1 MQKNGTLNDALKY
14 IKLGFAVVPLRPGEK
29 LPAIEDYHNNPI
41 DTETK
46 AQIRWLHHPNDNLGI
61 VLGPKSRICAVD
73 FDTNHGATDE
83 MLKMFPRTVTAKTR
97 LGFHFYFKLPEGI
110 SLEKTSVILFPPL
123 DGKAPNQA
131 PAVLYLTKRQFV
143 LPPSVVSVDK
153 SGNPLTPYEYRWH
166 SDSGGDLGFND
177 CPLAPLPEWCL
188 KGLIETRSPS
198 SPTPQTALPSQRK
211 HPENTR
217 HKFLLDTATRMRKRG
232 EPPEKIEAELHLN
245 NRRNCN
251 PPKEGAELEIR
262 NIVKWVSEHVEPA
275 ATLDEAIKE
284 EEYLIPLGHKD
295 TEYYYSSSS
304 NRQIVTLPR
313 SGHNTGNFLDL
324 MPLRYWQDKYGFENK
339 KGQIIVDWVQ
349 ASSDLQEA
357 CRDNGIF
364 NQQRARGVGCW
375 RYKEKLIIHLGDR
388 LYVDGQEA
396 SLNALGIKEHTYI
409 LSERVDPPNEPPL
422 SVVDCR
428 QLTELCSSL
437 KWKDSSSGML
447 LAGSMALMRIC
458 GALPWRP
465 QIWVTGPKGSGKSTV
480 VDKLFHPI
488 AGTYGL
494 FVQGNTSEAGI
505 RQGLQCASRPVL
517 FDESETSDK
526 KSLARMKGIF
536 ELIRQASSESEGR
549 ILKGTPDGKGLS
561 FKVNSSFYLSSIRV
575 SLTEEA
581 DFSRFAIL
589 ELDRGDSSKWP
600 DIEKKFDRITND
612 FGNRLF
618 SRIVGMYPTLLAN
631 KKVFEEIIAPQSER
645 RAAQQYG
652 ILLAGFACLIS
663 DTVITEEL
671 ARRMVEQLPCI
682 RHVDSKIEL
691 ADEFEC
697 MDHLLSSEVK
707 IAAGDRV
714 ERSSFEK
721 ELTMARGSSDG
732 GLQLRLFGV
741 DCNAEAVYVAVRHP
755 SLSQMFTN
763 TKWDS
768 MWGNA
773 LARLPNAKV
782 TRHRF
787 GTNKKHCVRIP
798 WEAVFPPESQPERS
812 ITAD

>member
-1 MQKNGTLNDALKY
+1 MLNAALKY
-14 IKLGFAVVPLRPGEK
+14 IKLGFSVVPLRPGTK
-29 LPAIEDYHNNPI
+29 TPVIDDYHNKPI
-41 DTETK
+41 DTEQK
-46 AQIRWLHHPNDNLGI
+46 AMAHWLHRQKDNLGI
-61 VLGPKSRICAVD
+61 ILGPKSKLCSVD
-73 FDTNHGATDE
+73 FDTNHGATDD
-83 MLKMFPRTVTAKTR
+83 MLKAFPRTVTARTR
-97 LGFHFYFKLPEGI
+97 NGFHFYFRLPEGTTI
-110 SLEKTSVILFPPL
+110 EKSSIVLFPPL

-131 PAVLYLTKRQFV
+131 PAVLYLNKRQFV
-143 LPPSVVSVDK
+143 LPPSIVSVDK
-153 SGNPLTPYEYRWH
+153 DGNPIAPFEYRWH
-166 SDSGGDLGFND
+166 SDAGGDLSFTD
-177 CPLAPLPEWCL
+177 CPLAELPGWVLEKL
-188 KGLIETRSPS
+188 AGTKSPAPPQRS
-198 SPTPQTALPSQRK
+198 TAALPARTK

-217 HKFLLDTATRMRKRG
+217 HKFLLDTATRMRKRN
-232 EPPEKIEAELHLN
+232 EPAEKIEAELHIN

-251 PPKEGAELEIR
+251 PPKEGADQEIK
-262 NIVKWVSEHVEPA
+262 NIVKWVMEHVEPA
-275 ATLDEAIKE
+275 QTIEQAIE
-284 EEYLIPLGHKD
+284 EEQYIIPLGHKD
-295 TEYYYSSSS
+295 TDYFYTTSS
-304 NRQIVTLPR
+304 NKQIIPLSR
-313 SGHNTGNFLDL
+313 SGHNMGNFLDL
-324 MPLRYWQDKYGFENK
+324 MPMSYWQDRYGFENK
-339 KGQIIVDWVQ
+339 KGQVIVDWAQ
-349 ASSDLQEA
+349 AASDLMES

-375 RYKEKLIIHLGDR
+375 RYNKDKLLIHLGDR
-388 LYVDGQEA
+388 LYIDGQEA
-396 SLNALGIKEHTYI
+396 SLNALGTTDHTYI
-409 LSERVDPPNEPPL
+409 LSERVNPPIDPPL
-422 SVVDCR
+422 SVQDCR
-428 QLTELCSSL
+428 QLTDLCGAL
-437 KWKDSSSGML
+437 KWKDHSSGML

-488 AGTYGL
+488 AGSYGL

-549 ILKGTPDGKGLS
+549 ILKGTPDGKGLA

-589 ELDRGDSSKWP
+589 ELDRGDANKWP
-600 DIEKKFDRITND
+600 EIEKKFDQITSE

-618 SRIVGMYPTLLAN
+618 SRMVNMYPTLLAN

-652 ILLAGFACLIS
+652 ILLAGFACLVS
-663 DTVITEEL
+663 DTVITEDL
-671 ARRMVEQLPCI
+671 ARRMVEQLPCV
-682 RHVDSKIEL
+682 RKVDNRMEM

-721 ELTMARGSSDG
+721 ELSIARGSSDG

-741 DCNAEAVYVAVRHP
+741 DCDAEAVYVATNHP
-755 SLSQMFTN
+755 CLSQMFNN
-763 TKWDS
+763 TKWDG
-768 MWGNA
+768 MWANA
-773 LARLPNAKV
+773 LTRLPGAKR

-787 GTNKKHCVRIP
+787 GTNKKHCAKIP
-798 WEAVFPPESQPERS
+798 WEAVFPPEAPHEPS
-812 ITAD
+812 IGAD

>member
-1 MQKNGTLNDALKY
+1 MLNDALKY

-61 VLGPKSRICAVD
+61 ILGPKSKICAVD

-110 SLEKTSVILFPPL
+110 SLEKTSVVLFPPL

-153 SGNPLTPYEYRWH
+153 NGDPLTPYEYRWH
-166 SDSGGDLGFND
+166 SDAGGDLGFND

-188 KGLIETRSPS
+188 KGLLEPKPPSPQR
-198 SPTPQTALPSQRK
+198 PPSGQQK

-232 EPPEKIEAELHLN
+232 EPTEKIESELHLN

-251 PPKEGAELEIR
+251 PPKEGADQEIK
-262 NIVKWVSEHVEPA
+262 NIVKWVAENVQPA
-275 ATLDEAIKE
+275 ETLQQAIE
-284 EEYLIPLGHKD
+284 EEQYIIPLGHKH
-295 TEYYYSSSS
+295 TEYYYTTSS
-304 NRQIVTLPR
+304 NRQIVALPR

-339 KGQIIVDWVQ
+339 KGQVIVDWVQ
-349 ASSDLQEA
+349 AASDLQEA
-357 CRDNGIF
+357 CRDQGIF

-375 RYKEKLIIHLGDR
+375 RYNKDKLLIHLGDR
-388 LYVDGQEA
+388 LYIDGQEA
-396 SLNALGIKEHTYI
+396 SLNALGTNDHTYI
-409 LSERVDPPNEPPL
+409 LSERVKPPTEVPL
-422 SVVDCR
+422 SVSDCG
-428 QLTELCSSL
+428 QLTDLCGAL

-526 KSLARMKGIF
+526 KSLARMKGVF
-536 ELIRQASSESEGR
+536 ELIRQASSESEGQ
-549 ILKGTPDGKGLS
+549 ILKGTPDGKGLA

-600 DIEKKFDRITND
+600 EIEKKFDKMTNE

-618 SRIVGMYPTLLAN
+618 SRMVGMFPTLLAN
-631 KKVFEEIIAPQSER
+631 KAVFEEIIASQTER
-645 RAAQQYG
+645 RSAQQYG
-652 ILLAGFACLIS
+652 ILLAGYACLVS
-663 DTVITEEL
+663 DTVVTEAFARQLVEL
-671 ARRMVEQLPCI
+671 LPCV
-682 RHVDSKIEL
+682 RHRDARSEL

-697 MDHLLSSEVK
+697 IEHLLASEVK
-707 IAAGDRV
+707 VAAGAGV

-721 ELTMARGSSDG
+721 ELSVARGSQEG
-732 GLQLRLFGV
+732 ALQLRLFGV
-741 DCNAEAVYVAVRHP
+741 DCTQEAVYIAVRHP

-763 TKWDS
+763 TKWDG
-768 MWGNA
+768 MWSGA
-773 LARLPNAKV
+773 LIRLPKAIS
-782 TRHRF
+782 TRWRF
-787 GTNKKHCVRIP
+787 GTNKKHAIRIP
-798 WEAVFPPESQPERS
+798 WDAVFPPESQPERS
-812 ITAD
+812 IAAD